1 MVLFMAGHHTEKVIN
16 RIFFIKQQVN
26 IFIYFLKRNKNAN
39 TL

>member
-1 MVLFMAGHHTEKVIN
+1 MVLFMAGHHPEKVIN
-16 RIFFIKQQVN
+16 RIFFIKQVN